1 MTRHWVLESNELWEG
16 EMRQVRAAGAKVVLI
31 RLHTGLVAYVDR
43 CAHLGLPL
51 SRGVLDGDELTCS
64 AHHYVY
70 DAKTGCGLNPC
81 GVRLTSI
88 PVVEEANQIFL
99 ELEAAS

>member
-1 MTRHWVLESNELWEG
+1 MTRLKVLDSGELWEG
-16 EMRQVRAAGAKVVLI
+16 EMRQVQALGSAVVLI

-51 SRGVLDGDELTCS
+51 SRGLLEGDVLTCL

-81 GVRLTSI
+81 GVHLKSI
-88 PVVEEANQIFL
+88 PVIEEADQIFL